1 MEVTQRFVISCM
13 ISLSIWE
20 KESFYATQD
29 IVIVGAGLMG
39 LWTAFELKKR
49 SPQLNITIVERNTTP
64 LGASTR
70 NAGFACF
77 GSPTELMSDMETMG
91 AEEMLRIVEMRYKGI
106 EKIKSHFQESS
117 IGYEHCGGYECINKD
132 SRYWY
137 AFDDRVSQLNKLL
150 KDITG
155 QRSIFKYAGQKMPD
169 LGLIGFDLL
178 VENSSEAALHSGK
191 LVQTLTQLVRTAGVH
206 ILDGFCVHSW
216 GADTDQAMI
225 TSTKGISIRSKKLVF
240 CTNAFTDGLFNES
253 LAEPGRG
260 QIILT
265 TPIPHLP
272 MKGTFHFDE
281 GFYYWRH
288 LGDRILLG
296 GARNKDFDGEQTLEM
311 ENSATIKNALI
322 DFLKTHVHPSISFEI
337 ADSWSGI
344 MGFTKDKK
352 PFSGYHKGAY
362 VSLACNGMGVALTPM
377 IAEET
382 ANTILKD
389 F

>member
-1 MEVTQRFVISCM
+1 M

-20 KESFYATQD
+20 KESFYAPQD

-39 LWTAFELKKR
+39 LWTAYELKKR
-49 SPQLNITIVERNTTP
+49 SPQFNITIVERNTTP

-91 AEEMLRIVEMRYKGI
+91 TDEMLRIVEMRYKGI
-106 EKIKSHFQESS
+106 EKIKSYFTEST
-117 IGYEHCGGYECINKD
+117 IDYEHCGGYECINQD
-132 SRYWY
+132 SKYWY

-155 QRSIFKYAGQKMPD
+155 QRSIFKYAGQKMSG

-191 LVQTLTQLVRTAGVH
+191 LVQALTQMVLESGVN
-206 ILDGFCVHSW
+206 ILGGFCVHSW
-216 GADTDQAMI
+216 NADKEQFTI
-225 TSTKGISIRSKKLVF
+225 TSTKGVTIQSKKLVF
-240 CTNAFTDGLFNES
+240 CTNAFTEGLLNES
-253 LAEPGRG
+253 IVEPGRG

-265 TPIPHLP
+265 TPIPQLS

-296 GARNKDFDGEQTLEM
+296 GARNKDFEGEQTLEM
-311 ENSATIKNALI
+311 DGSTTIKNALI
-322 DFLKTHVHPSISFEI
+322 DFLRTHLHPSISFEI

-344 MGFTKDKK
+344 MGFTKDKR
-352 PFSGYHKGAY
+352 PYCGYTDQGVY
-362 VSLACNGMGVALTPM
+362 VALACNGMGVALTPI
-377 IAEET
+377 IAEKV
-382 ANTILKD
+382 ADGILQD

>member
-1 MEVTQRFVISCM
+1 M

-20 KESFYATQD
+20 KESFYASQD
-29 IVIVGAGLMG
+29 IIIVGAGLMG
-39 LWTAFELKKR
+39 LWTAYELKKR
-49 SPQLNITIVERNTTP
+49 SPQLHITIVERNTTP

-77 GSPTELMSDMETMG
+77 GSPTELMSDMESMG
-91 AEEMLRIVEMRYKGI
+91 TDEMLRIVELRYKGI
-106 EKIKSHFQESS
+106 EKIKSHFTEST
-117 IGYEHCGGYECINKD
+117 IDYEHCGGYECINKD
-132 SRYWY
+132 SKYWY

-155 QRSIFKYAGQKMPD
+155 QRSIFKYAGQKMSG
-169 LGLIGFDLL
+169 LGLMGFDVL

-191 LVQTLTQLVRTAGVH
+191 LVQALTQMVRSAGMN
-206 ILDGFCVHSW
+206 ILDGFCVQSW
-216 GADTDQAMI
+216 EADQHQAMI
-225 TSTKGISIRSKKLVF
+225 TNTKGIRIQSKKLIF
-240 CTNAFTDGLFNES
+240 CTNAFTDELLNES
-253 LAEPGRG
+253 LIEPGRG

-265 TPIPHLP
+265 TPIPQLP

-296 GARNKDFDGEQTLEM
+296 GARNKDFEGEQTLEM
-311 ENSATIKNALI
+311 EGSDTIKNALI
-322 DFLKTHVHPSISFEI
+322 DFLKAHLHPSIQFDI
-337 ADSWSGI
+337 ADTWSGI

-352 PFSGYHKGAY
+352 PYQGRTDQGYY
-362 VSLACNGMGVALTPM
+362 VASACNGMGVALTPM
-377 IAEET
+377 IAEQI
-382 ANTILKD
+382 ANTVLQD

>member
-1 MEVTQRFVISCM
+1 M

-20 KESFYATQD
+20 KESFYAPQD
-29 IVIVGAGLMG
+29 IIIIGAGLMG
-39 LWTAFELKKR
+39 LWTAYELKKK

-77 GSPTELMSDMETMG
+77 GSPTELMSDMESMG
-91 AEEMLRIVEMRYKGI
+91 NEEMLRIVEMRFKGI
-106 EKIKSHFQESS
+106 EKIKSHFSEGA
-117 IGYEHCGGYECINKD
+117 IGYEHCGGYECINQD

-155 QRSIFKYAGQKMPD
+155 QRSIFKYAGQKMSG
-169 LGLIGFDLL
+169 LGLVGFDLL
-178 VENSSEAALHSGK
+178 IENSSEAALHSGK
-191 LVQTLTQLVRTAGVH
+191 LVQALTALVRSLGVT
-206 ILDGFCVHSW
+206 ILDGFSVGYW
-216 GADTDQAMI
+216 EADHDQAVI
-225 TSTKGISIRSKKLVF
+225 TNTEGISLSAKRLIF
-240 CTNAFTDGLFNES
+240 CTNAFTDTLLQES
-253 LAEPGRG
+253 IVEPGRG

-265 TPIPHLP
+265 TPIPQLA

-288 LGDRILLG
+288 IGDRILLG
-296 GARNKDFDGEQTLEM
+296 GARNMDFEGENTLSM
-311 ENSATIKNALI
+311 EGSATIKNALLT
-322 DFLKTHVHPSISFEI
+322 FLRKHLHPSIQFEI

-352 PFSGYHKGAY
+352 PYCARTNKGVYLA
-362 VSLACNGMGVALTPM
+362 LACNGMGVALTPM
-377 IAEET
+377 MAEQV
-382 ANTILKD
+382 ANSVLQD

>member
-1 MEVTQRFVISCM
+1 M

-20 KESFYATQD
+20 KESFYAPQD

-39 LWTAFELKKR
+39 LWTAYELKKK
-49 SPQLNITIVERNTTP
+49 SPLLNITIVERNTTP

-91 AEEMLRIVEMRYKGI
+91 TDEMLRIVEMRYKGI
-106 EKIKSHFQESS
+106 EKIKSHFAETT
-117 IGYEHCGGYECINKD
+117 IDYEHCGGYECINQD
-132 SRYWY
+132 SKYWY

-155 QRSIFKYAGQKMPD
+155 QRSIFKYAGQKMSG

-191 LVQTLTQLVRTAGVH
+191 LVQALTQMVRASGVS
-206 ILDGFCVHSW
+206 ILDGFCVHDWS
-216 GADTDQAMI
+216 ADKEQATISSTEGI
-225 TSTKGISIRSKKLVF
+225 TLRSKKLVF
-240 CTNAFTDGLFNES
+240 CTNAFTDSLINES
-253 LAEPGRG
+253 LVEPGRG

-265 TPIPHLP
+265 TPIPQLP

-288 LGDRILLG
+288 LGERILLG
-296 GARNKDFDGEQTLEM
+296 GARNKDFDREQTLEM
-311 ENSATIKNALI
+311 DGSATIKNALI
-322 DFLKTHVHPSISFEI
+322 DFLRAHLHPSISFDI

-344 MGFTKDKK
+344 MGFTKDKR
-352 PFSGYHKGAY
+352 PFCDYIDKGVY
-362 VSLACNGMGVALTPM
+362 VALACNGMGVALTPI
-377 IAEET
+377 IAEKAAT
-382 ANTILKD
+382 TILQD